1 MESPVTAA
9 HTPLG
14 TDSVARSAIKG
25 ITWRVFS
32 TSLTMLVALAIF
44 GKDQAADVLKFGA
57 AEVVIKFFLYFA
69 HERLWA
75 LQPPR

>member
-1 MESPVTAA
+1 
-9 HTPLG
+9 
-14 TDSVARSAIKG
+14 
-25 ITWRVFS
+25 
-32 TSLTMLVALAIF
+32 MLVALAIF

-57 AEVVIKFFLYFA
+57 AEVVVKFFLYFA